1 MQGRDPL
8 SATVVIPSFRRSE
21 IVLRAVEVLLPQ
33 LGEQDRCIVV
43 VQGDA
48 GEREDTI
55 KAIARRG
62 QEVGWEF
69 GDKRSLN
76 IIEQP
81 KPGRSAAR
89 NLGLLESGT
98 PFVAY
103 IDDDS
108 MVRPG
113 WLEALLRPLE
123 EDRADV
129 VTGRIVEKPDRTT
142 NDPQRVGAVLT
153 WTGHTRRNFN
163 TDRSGSSGI
172 ASSGNMAVR
181 RGLAL
186 RAGGFDTRF
195 DEPAVYEDV
204 EFSERLRRMGAR
216 IWYAAD
222 AVIDHL
228 AIPSSVGEESPESS
242 EVERAGHM
250 SLIFRL
256 HRPLL
261 WPVMAK
267 VYLAAAAWKAVR
279 GRLPLAIVPRVAA
292 ALLRGWRRG
301 SDSLPPLLEG
311 IDSV

>member
-1 MQGRDPL
+1 MR
-8 SATVVIPSFRRSE
+8 ATIIIPTFRRPD
-21 IVLRAVEVLLPQ
+21 IAARAVEAVLPQ
-33 LGEQDRCIVV
+33 LTEEEKCIVV
-43 VQGDA
+43 VQGEVAERQSATQEITLA
-48 GEREDTI
+48 GLEGGGFAEDDGPLVI
-55 KAIARRG
+55 
-62 QEVGWEF
+62 
-69 GDKRSLN
+69 L
-76 IIEQP
+76 EQP
-81 KPGRSAAR
+81 VPGRSAAR
-89 NLGLLESGT
+89 NLGLLKSGT
-98 PFVAY
+98 PFVVY

-129 VTGRIVEKPDRTT
+129 VTGRIVERPDRTT
-142 NDPQRVGAVLT
+142 NAPRRVGAVLT

-163 TDRSGSSGI
+163 TDRSGPSGI

-181 RGLAL
+181 RELAL
-186 RAGGFDTRF
+186 QAGGFDTRF
-195 DEPAVYEDV
+195 DEPAMYEDV

-228 AIPSSVGEESPESS
+228 AIPASVGEESPESS

-267 VYLAAAAWKAVR
+267 AYLAAAAWKAVR
-279 GRLPLAIVPRVAA
+279 GRLPLAIVPKVAA
-292 ALLRGWRRG
+292 ALLRGWKRG
-301 SDSLPPLLEG
+301 SGSLPPLLEE
-311 IDSV
+311 IDSI